1 MDRLRPKLQYI
12 TEGGG
17 SQIKERWC
25 KKSEA
30 QSNKQVRKE
39 KQVKDFKGCVL
50 PDCPGGG
57 IPPVPLGNRT
67 KMESTAALLPKQ
79 GSRAMGF
86 GTDCG
91 KKMGKEEKSIHHK
104 ALKSWWTH
112 TIFKAVDN
120 RGFTVTVLVCVS
132 NMHRNTKNPPFY
144 PVLRCNYWSA
154 GTNCPP
160 LQPSKS
166 PTEHNFMTMPH
177 VCSVGNEWLSSEDA
191 WMEIWVGGALRSLQA
206 VWHAWLSNTNISFLS
221 ATHPYVG
228 DESPPPPPCKHCL
241 DLLLMLASYNI
252 YSFTS
257 TEDMDM
263 ENATI
268 LPAYR

>member
-12 TEGGG
+12 TERGG

-25 KKSEA
+25 KKVRLN
-30 QSNKQVRKE
+30 QTNK
-39 KQVKDFKGCVL
+39 
-50 PDCPGGG
+50 
-57 IPPVPLGNRT
+57 
-67 KMESTAALLPKQ
+67 S
-79 GSRAMGF
+79 
-86 GTDCG
+86 G
-91 KKMGKEEKSIHHK
+91 KKNKWRILKAASYQTVLEEGFRRCPWVTVQRWRARRLCCQSKARGRWVLGRTVERKWEKKKKSIHHK

-228 DESPPPPPCKHCL
+228 DESRPLHPVNTVWICCWC
-241 DLLLMLASYNI
+241 
-252 YSFTS
+252 
-257 TEDMDM
+257 
-263 ENATI
+263 
-268 LPAYR
+268 

>member
-25 KKSEA
+25 KKVRLNQTNKSGKKNKWRILKAASYQTVLEEGFRRCPWVTVQRWRA
-30 QSNKQVRKE
+30 RRLCCQSKARGRWVLGRTVERKWE
-39 KQVKDFKGCVL
+39 KKKKVYITRL
-50 PDCPGGG
+50 SNPGEHTPFSKPW
-57 IPPVPLGNRT
+57 IT
-67 KMESTAALLPKQ
+67 EALLLL
-79 GSRAMGF
+79 F
-86 GTDCG
+86 
-91 KKMGKEEKSIHHK
+91 
-104 ALKSWWTH
+104 L
-112 TIFKAVDN
+112 F
-120 RGFTVTVLVCVS
+120 VS
-132 NMHRNTKNPPFY
+132 ATCTETQKNPPFY

-191 WMEIWVGGALRSLQA
+191 WMEIWLGGALRSLQA
-206 VWHAWLSNTNISFLS
+206 VWHAWLSKTNISFLT

-228 DESPPPPPCKHCL
+228 DESPPP
-241 DLLLMLASYNI
+241 
-252 YSFTS
+252 S
-257 TEDMDM
+257 TM
-263 ENATI
+263 
-268 LPAYR
+268 